1 MLQKNGICAKVSKIA
16 PDSVL
21 FLKLKASS
29 YTLRRYGSISDSLS
43 KVYLFSPFKTDWIV
57 YG

>member
-29 YTLRRYGSISDSLS
+29 YTLRRYGFRSDSLS
-43 KVYLFSPFKTDWIV
+43 KVYLFSSFKTD
-57 YG
+57 